1 MLVVGGGLVGLAAGL
16 FLHRQGVPFVLI
28 EQRETP
34 SILPRA
40 RGIHVRSMELF
51 RQVGVEAEMQAAA
64 KAAWKVGAFG
74 GARRGPSMLASE
86 PIADF
91 SKVTV
96 RSVTGG
102 VPSPSAFCACPQDTI
117 EEILHRRLSGGGGD
131 VRFGQRLETF
141 TQDEQGVSATVKD
154 ARGNNTH
161 IRADFLIAAD
171 GGRGPVRHQLQIG
184 SERTEAERHYLNIF
198 FRADLTA
205 RMQGR
210 TFSQCEVENGRVNGL
225 LISNDNA
232 TEWSFHLEY
241 DPQATDPQTFTQADL
256 TAFVGAA
263 LGEDRIGD
271 AEVPV
276 EIVATATWS
285 TVVRVAERYR
295 EGRVFLVGDAA
306 HVMPPWGGFGGN
318 TGIAD
323 ANDLCWKLAAVLG
336 GRAGEALLNTYETE
350 RRPVARRNGAQARL
364 RTDFD
369 ARFGIETS
377 QNCEVMPKLIDMDTL
392 HMKFPYPLPGAP
404 VQPPER
410 LAAQVGTRFPHA
422 WLLRAGER
430 VSTLDLFGGP
440 PTLLAG
446 PEARRAWN
454 AEGQGWAEGAEVVQM
469 GRDVLFADAETT
481 WTQLTDLPADGAVL
495 VRPDGF
501 VCQRS
506 DTNLH

>member
-1 MLVVGGGLVGLAAGL
+1 
-16 FLHRQGVPFVLI
+16 
-28 EQRETP
+28 
-34 SILPRA
+34 
-40 RGIHVRSMELF
+40 
-51 RQVGVEAEMQAAA
+51 
-64 KAAWKVGAFG
+64 
-74 GARRGPSMLASE
+74 MLASE

-102 VPSPSAFCACPQDTI
+102 VPSPRAFCACPQDTI

-232 TEWSFHLEY
+232 NEWSFHLEY

-256 TAFVGAA
+256 TAFVRAA

-295 EGRVFLVGDAA
+295 EGRVFLVGRRCSRDAA
-306 HVMPPWGGFGGN
+306 LGRIRRQHRHRRRERPVLETCRCAGGS
-318 TGIAD
+318 
-323 ANDLCWKLAAVLG
+323 CRRSAAQHLRD
-336 GRAGEALLNTYETE
+336 RAPSRGEAQRRTGPAAHRL
-350 RRPVARRNGAQARL
+350 RRPL
-364 RTDFD
+364 RD
-369 ARFGIETS
+369 
-377 QNCEVMPKLIDMDTL
+377 
-392 HMKFPYPLPGAP
+392 
-404 VQPPER
+404 
-410 LAAQVGTRFPHA
+410 
-422 WLLRAGER
+422 
-430 VSTLDLFGGP
+430 
-440 PTLLAG
+440 
-446 PEARRAWN
+446 
-454 AEGQGWAEGAEVVQM
+454 
-469 GRDVLFADAETT
+469 RDVAELRGDAET
-481 WTQLTDLPADGAVL
+481 
-495 VRPDGF
+495 
-501 VCQRS
+501 
-506 DTNLH
+506 N